1 MVDGQRVML
10 QWIAEGAAPLT
21 YELLL
26 AGSVVDSN
34 NNGSFWITPSGEQ
47 DTTLYTVR
55 VSNAFGS
62 ITSQPVSVSLE
73 QSNPQILYQPRDI
86 RLVLGERL
94 NIGLKASGGSLKY
107 QWYKGAAPVEGAS
120 AANYVVEQTQAADAG
135 DYFDVISNDKGVQA
149 SLPIKVSFGARL
161 SVAHDG
167 ANLTFAVDPGNSDS
181 NWKLQRSSNLLFWED
196 VQTLNAQDLEGLK
209 MPVGDG
215 SVFYRVV
222 EQ

>member
-1 MVDGQRVML
+1 ML

-120 AANYVVEQTQAADAG
+120 AANYVVEQT
-135 DYFDVISNDKGVQA
+135 
-149 SLPIKVSFGARL
+149 
-161 SVAHDG
+161 
-167 ANLTFAVDPGNSDS
+167 
-181 NWKLQRSSNLLFWED
+181 
-196 VQTLNAQDLEGLK
+196 
-209 MPVGDG
+209 
-215 SVFYRVV
+215 
-222 EQ
+222 

>member
-1 MVDGQRVML
+1 ML

-86 RLVLGERL
+86 RLVPGERL

-135 DYFDVISNDKGVQA
+135 DYFVVISNDKGVRD
-149 SLPIKVSFGARL
+149 SL
-161 SVAHDG
+161 
-167 ANLTFAVDPGNSDS
+167 
-181 NWKLQRSSNLLFWED
+181 
-196 VQTLNAQDLEGLK
+196 
-209 MPVGDG
+209 
-215 SVFYRVV
+215 VV
-222 EQ
+222 